1 MLHGG
6 FDLRRCAVCPTR
18 GAEEKGATCAY
29 RLRGGCSA
37 VVSEPVSGLASSRT
51 RRRGERKRERCDD
64 GDIGMVIGA

>member
-37 VVSEPVSGLASSRT
+37 VVSEPVSGLASSWT
-51 RRRGERKRERCDD
+51 MAPRRIEDGVEKGGE
-64 GDIGMVIGA
+64 